1 MNNKVRNLILCLT
14 LLSIFNSIV
23 HSQNDSISRDT
34 VFFPILIEKNENLII
49 DFEIMPEFPG
59 GEDSLIS
66 YITSNTNYPHSAI
79 KDSISGTVII
89 AFVVDTNGAV
99 NKIRIFRGLREDIEN
114 ECIRML
120 EGMPK
125 WKPGSTVAEAEK
137 GYYRKFIPVHYSL
150 RLNFTLSQVRMINA
164 INIIPK

>member
-23 HSQNDSISRDT
+23 NSQNDSICRDT
-34 VFFPILIEKNENLII
+34 VFFPIPPVKNENLFIEF
-49 DFEIMPEFPG
+49 DIMPEFPG
-59 GEDSLIS
+59 GEDGLIS
-66 YITSNTNYPHSAI
+66 YITSNTNYPPSAI

-89 AFVVDTNGAV
+89 VFVVDTNGAV
-99 NKIRIFRGLREDIEN
+99 NKIRFFQGLREDIEN

-125 WKPGSTVAEAEK
+125 WKPGSTVAEARK

-150 RLNFTLSQVRMINA
+150 RLNFTLSQVRMKNA